1 MVVCNP
7 TIMFQFRSLAVLLL
21 VAATVLR
28 PADKPPTEQAWT
40 ILKDGAVD
48 KNAGRRAKVVHSL
61 GLLTTDRQAQGI
73 AEKALAD
80 PDKEVRIESAIALG
94 TMNDRQARPKLHA
107 CLNDKEIQV
116 VLACTNALYQFK
128 DPVAYEVYYTLLTGD
143 RRSSKG
149 LMQSQ
154 LDTLRD
160 RKQVEKLALET
171 GIGFVPF
178 GGMGLQAFRTITHD
192 DVSPVRALA
201 AQRLAADPDPKSGK
215 ALSDYVFDK
224 KNKVREAVVEAIA
237 KRGDP
242 ALLKTVVAL
251 LYDDNESVRF
261 DAAATV
267 IYLSRRRAPSVK
279 PQAAPATPGASK

>member
-1 MVVCNP
+1 
-7 TIMFQFRSLAVLLL
+7 MFQFRSLAVLLL
-21 VAATVLR
+21 VAAPVLR

-73 AEKALAD
+73 AEKALTD

-128 DPVAYEVYYTLLTGD
+128 DPVAYEVYYTLLTGE

-279 PQAAPATPGASK
+279 PRAAPATPGASK